1 MDSILHRL
9 ETRQFINNLL
19 CTDLQ
24 FDIWSHLSSMETH
37 SPSLQVKDPAPQAV
51 TFTWICLELE
61 RAVQG
66 SLITL
71 EKSNSCWPNSR
82 EISDAKLR
90 QSG

>member
-1 MDSILHRL
+1 MDSITSLRNKTIYKESL
-9 ETRQFINNLL
+9 F
-19 CTDLQ
+19 TDLQ